1 MRGPAP
7 ENDFAIPERQTVS
20 VPDVIPIFPLPKVVL
35 LPGEVLPLHVFEPR
49 YTEMVRHAVAS
60 HRVIGMVE
68 YLPGHEND
76 DDPRPPVRELGCV
89 GLITQHE
96 ELADGRFMMWLIGLE
111 RFRILSELE
120 APTAYRQVR
129 VEYLP
134 TAESPARLAAIRPLR
149 QELRTLLPG
158 LVELD
163 DASREQFARHM
174 SEISDT
180 QLVALACQI
189 LELPSPRKQE
199 ILEADTLTDRFLM
212 VYEDLFRHLENNPD
226 FGTVEPGDLN

>member
-1 MRGPAP
+1 MRVPTP
-7 ENDFAIPERQTVS
+7 DNDFDVAQQQTLS

-49 YTEMVRHAVAS
+49 YTEMVRHAIDS

-68 YLPGHEND
+68 YLPDHEND
-76 DDPRPPVRELGCV
+76 EDPRPPVRELGCV
-89 GLITQHE
+89 GIISQHE
-96 ELADGRFMMWLIGLE
+96 ELPDGRFLLWLIGLE
-111 RFRILSELE
+111 RFRIKSELE
-120 APTAYRQVR
+120 VPTAYRQVR

-163 DASREQFARHM
+163 EASREQFARHM

-189 LELPSPRKQE
+189 LELESTRKQQ
-199 ILEADTLTDRFLM
+199 ILEADALSDRFLM
-212 VYEDLFRHLENNPD
+212 VYEDLYRHLESNAD
-226 FGTVEPGDLN
+226 FGAIEPGELN